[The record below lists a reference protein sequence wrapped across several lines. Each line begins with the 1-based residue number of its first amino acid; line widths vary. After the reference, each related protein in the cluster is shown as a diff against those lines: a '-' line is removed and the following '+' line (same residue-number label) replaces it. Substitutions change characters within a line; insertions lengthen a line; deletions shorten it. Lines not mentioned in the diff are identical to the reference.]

1 MHKSRMFLPPIPNY
15 APGDYDLY
23 NPQIR
28 FVAVPAQ
35 DLHITGDFT
44 SLVAPLVDY
53 TAKKAGRKPD
63 VSADRVLVPIH
74 ELQVHQILD
83 KFPDVQVLPSEFVLP
98 ARAQQSIR

>member
-1 MHKSRMFLPPIPNY
+1 MHKSRVFLPPIPNY

-28 FVAVPAQ
+28 LAAVPAQ
-35 DLHITGDFT
+35 DLHITGDFV
-44 SLVAPLVDY
+44 SLVAPIIDY
-53 TAKKAGRKPD
+53 AAKNAGRKLD
-63 VSADRVLVPIH
+63 VSADRVLIPVH

-83 KFPDVQVLPSEFVLP
+83 KLPNVQVLPPEFSLP